1 MKGDAIIDSFISWIG
16 GKKAL
21 RQELANRFP
30 VSFDKYIEVFGGA
43 AWLLF
48 FNSQYADTEI
58 YNDYDSSLVNLFRCV
73 KYHPDELQR
82 EVDFI
87 LPSREDFNEYKKL
100 EKADAGWTDIQRAAR
115 FYQLIKFSYGAGRK
129 SFGTRG
135 LSPDS
140 VTATLRQAH
149 RRLSKVII
157 ENKDFEELIKQN
169 DSAETFCYCDPPY
182 FEAEHYYNVVFAKE
196 DHIRLKETLSGI
208 PGKFLL
214 SYNDC
219 PFICELYKNFNIEK
233 IVRTHNL
240 KMGTDDKIY
249 PEVIISNYDTGERER
264 TLPKQFNFLNN
275 TDAEDYYEEE

>member
-1 MKGDAIIDSFISWIG
+1 MRGDVIINSFISWIG

-21 RQELANRFP
+21 RKELTDRFP
-30 VSFDKYIEVFGGA
+30 IGFDKYIEVFGGA

-48 FNSQYADTEI
+48 FNSKVADTEL

-73 KYHPDELQR
+73 KYHPDELQK

-135 LSPDS
+135 MNPDN

-149 RRLSKVII
+149 RRLSRVII
-157 ENKDFEELIKQN
+157 ENKDFEDLIRLN
-169 DSAETFCYCDPPY
+169 DSPTMFFYCDPPY
-182 FEAEHYYNVVFAKE
+182 FEAEQYYNVVFTKE
-196 DHIRLKETLSGI
+196 DHIRLKETLSDITGR
-208 PGKFLL
+208 FLL

-219 PFICELYKNFNIEK
+219 PFICELYKEFHIEK
-233 IVRTHNL
+233 IVRAHNL
-240 KMGTDDKIY
+240 KMDSDDRSY
-249 PEVIISNYDTGERER
+249 PEVIISNYDTGERAR
-264 TLPKQFNFLNN
+264 TIPKQFNLLDN
-275 TDAEDYYEEE
+275 TDMEDFHEE